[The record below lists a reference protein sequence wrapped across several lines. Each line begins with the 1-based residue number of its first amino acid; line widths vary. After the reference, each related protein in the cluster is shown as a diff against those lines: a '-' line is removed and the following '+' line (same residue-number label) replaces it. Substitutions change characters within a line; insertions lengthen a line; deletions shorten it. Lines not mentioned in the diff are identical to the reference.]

1 MPSRDMPPVGAT
13 DEFDGAEFNS
23 SAFSIAHDFATLAEI
38 FERQLKLVAPSDDET
53 RSRIAKAKE
62 AAERGARLSQE
73 LIRQSKSGS

>member
-1 MPSRDMPPVGAT
+1 MSEAHREERRRQILAGARRIT
-13 DEFDGAEFNS
+13 PA
-23 SAFSIAHDFATLAEI
+23 AVVALADSEH
-38 FERQLKLVAPSDDET
+38 AET